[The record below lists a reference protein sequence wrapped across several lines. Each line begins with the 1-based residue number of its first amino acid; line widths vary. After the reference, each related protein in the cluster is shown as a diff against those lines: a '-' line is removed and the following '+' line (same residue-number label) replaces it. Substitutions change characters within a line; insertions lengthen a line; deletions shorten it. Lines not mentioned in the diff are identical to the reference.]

1 MLRNIWQTLKGTAG
15 IPESSDPLRL
25 GQLQAGKRIYA
36 IGDIHGRADLVAQLL
51 AEIRADALTATGP
64 VTVIGLGDYL
74 NRGPDSAKVLQL
86 LRQTENVPSLA
97 QCIWLRGNH
106 EWALL
111 EFLKAPKTATDWL
124 FWGGQ
129 ETLKSYGITPLDKRA
144 QLCPPEA
151 LAAELQLTLAERGD
165 LAWLQAT
172 ALLHQEDDYA
182 FVHAGV
188 RPRVKLANQ
197 LEHDLLFIR
206 DEWLNQPHGL
216 PFKVLFGHTI
226 MAEPLHLPD
235 RIGID
240 TGAYL
245 TGTLTCAVLEGE
257 GVRFLSTGPD
267 PLPTTS
273 LTS

>member
-1 MLRNIWQTLKGTAG
+1 MLRSIWQNLHKKGHDTVTEAGPKLGTLQGA
-15 IPESSDPLRL
+15 
-25 GQLQAGKRIYA
+25 KRIYA
-36 IGDIHGRADLVAQLL
+36 IGDMHGRADLLAQLL
-51 AEIRADALTATGP
+51 TEIRADAKTATGP

-74 NRGPDSAKVLQL
+74 NRGPESAGVLQL
-86 LRQTENVPSLA
+86 LQQPDTFPPQARCV
-97 QCIWLRGNH
+97 WLRGNH

-129 ETLKSYGITPLDKRA
+129 ETLKSYGIAPLDQRA
-144 QLCPPEA
+144 QLRPAEA
-151 LAAELQLTLAERGD
+151 LAAELALTLTVCGD

-197 LEHDLLFIR
+197 LEHDLLFMR

-216 PFKVLFGHTI
+216 PCKVVFGHTI
-226 MAEPLHLPD
+226 FEEPLHLPD

-245 TGTLTCAVLEGE
+245 TGRLTCAVLEGAD
-257 GVRFLSTGPD
+257 VRFLATLPD
-267 PLPTTS
+267 DDLATP